1 MRISIC
7 FLEEL
12 MNRVSQYGKIILW
25 LLTIPDEELSD
36 TMLIA
41 KRQLDNDI
49 SFIEFMENQLIN
61 EIAEFAEWNN
71 EMAFSV

>member
-1 MRISIC
+1 
-7 FLEEL
+7 